1 MNSKHIKELT
11 HSSSES
17 PLSQKKLYNISETS
31 KLAYSKMKW
40 KTKI

>member
-17 PLSQKKLYNISETS
+17 PLSQKNYIISATS

>member
-17 PLSQKKLYNISETS
+17 PLSQKNYIISATS
-31 KLAYSKMKW
+31 TKLAYSKMKW